1 MPSSS
6 QSGPPGVP
14 GQPENAL
21 AISRE
26 LMSLMN
32 DYLGRGPVRART
44 YFSED
49 MIVCV
54 LEDALTKLERN
65 LAALGREDEVR
76 QIRHLFQ
83 GALRDQAIAAVER
96 VTSRRVV
103 SFMSDHDVGQDL
115 GAQIF
120 VLEPGAN
127 DTQGTTGG
135 NVGAVGG
142 SLDRATE

>member
-1 MPSSS
+1 MPSSN

-14 GQPENAL
+14 ERPETAL
-21 AISRE
+21 AISGE
-26 LMSLMN
+26 LTTLMN
-32 DYLGRGPVRART
+32 DYLGRGPTRARA
-44 YFSED
+44 YFSDD

-54 LEDALTKLERN
+54 FEDALTKVERS
-65 LAALGREDEVR
+65 LAALGRKDEVR
-76 QIRHLFQ
+76 EIRHLFQ

-115 GAQIF
+115 GAQVF
-120 VLEPGAN
+120 VLEGSTE
-127 DTQGTTGG
+127 DSR
-135 NVGAVGG
+135 GAVGG